1 MTFALLIGIV
11 LFFIGVVT
19 LYKGIKVVPQNESW
33 VVERFGKFR
42 IVIVGGLNLLVPF
55 IDAVQNTWDM
65 REQPLPVPP
74 QAATTKDNI
83 RVNIDGIL
91 YIQITDARLASYGS
105 SAPYRAVTELAQTT
119 MRAQIGRMDLDETL
133 SKRDIINSV
142 VVDEVNL
149 AAKPWGVLI
158 KRYEINDIVPPLDMQ
173 EDMKRQAKAER
184 ERRELETSAI
194 ADRAARISRAEG
206 KSREAEL
213 LAEGERHKLENEA
226 KGRATAVEV
235 EAIADAG
242 AIRVR
247 AEAEAEALHV
257 VGKAASSP
265 EGALAVS
272 FQLAQD
278 AIAAQNA
285 IAGESTVVLKEG
297 SGASAA
303 ADTVA
308 EALAV
313 AAVVGKSM
321 AQAMPGPN
329 TN

>member
-1 MTFALLIGIV
+1 MTFGLLIGIV
-11 LFFIGVVT
+11 LFFVGVIT
-19 LYKGIKVVPQNESW
+19 LFKGIRVVPQNESW
-33 VVERFGKFR
+33 VVERFGKFSV
-42 IVIVGGLNLLVPF
+42 VITGGLNLLVPY
-55 IDAVQNTWDM
+55 IDSVAYKWDM
-65 REQPLPVPP
+65 REQPLQVPA
-74 QAATTKDNI
+74 QAATTRDNI
-83 RVNIDGIL
+83 RVNIDGVL
-91 YIQITDARLASYGS
+91 YIQITDARRASYGS

-133 SKRDIINSV
+133 SKRDVINGV

-149 AAKPWGVLI
+149 AATPWGILI

-173 EDMKRQAKAER
+173 EDMKRQSIAER
-184 ERRELETSAI
+184 KRRELETEAI

-213 LAEGERHKLENEA
+213 LAEGERLKLENEA
-226 KGRATAVEV
+226 RGEATAIELV
-235 EAIADAG
+235 AQADAT
-242 AIRVR
+242 AIRVK
-247 AEAEAEALHV
+247 ADAEAEALSV
-257 VGKAASSP
+257 IGKAASSA

-272 FQLAQD
+272 FKLAQD

-297 SGASAA
+297 GGASAA

-313 AAVVGKSM
+313 AAVVGKGI
-321 AQAMPGPN
+321 AQAADP
-329 TN
+329 TLV

>member
-1 MTFALLIGIV
+1 MTFGLLIGIV
-11 LFFIGVVT
+11 LFFVGVIT
-19 LYKGIKVVPQNESW
+19 LFKGIRVVPQNETW
-33 VVERFGKFR
+33 VVERFGKFSV
-42 IVIVGGLNLLVPF
+42 VITGGLNLLVPY
-55 IDAVQNTWDM
+55 IDSVAYKWDM

-74 QAATTKDNI
+74 QAATTRDNI
-83 RVNIDGIL
+83 RVNIDGVL
-91 YIQITDARLASYGS
+91 YIQITDAKRASYGS

-133 SKRDIINSV
+133 SKRDVINGV
-142 VVDEVNL
+142 VVDEVNV
-149 AAKPWGVLI
+149 AATPWGILI

-173 EDMKRQAKAER
+173 EDMKRQSIAER
-184 ERRELETSAI
+184 KRRELETEAI

-213 LAEGERHKLENEA
+213 LAEGERLKLENEA
-226 KGRATAVEV
+226 RGEATAIELV
-235 EAIADAG
+235 AQADAT
-242 AIRVR
+242 AIRVK
-247 AEAEAEALHV
+247 AEAEAEALSV
-257 VGKAASSP
+257 IGRAASSA

-272 FQLAQD
+272 FKLAQD

-297 SGASAA
+297 GGASAA

-313 AAVVGKSM
+313 AAVVGKGI
-321 AQAMPGPN
+321 AQAADP
-329 TN
+329 TLV

>member
-1 MTFALLIGIV
+1 MTFGLLIGIV
-11 LFFIGVVT
+11 LFFVGVIT
-19 LYKGIKVVPQNESW
+19 LFKGIRVVPQNESW
-33 VVERFGKFR
+33 VVERFGKFSG
-42 IVIVGGLNLLVPF
+42 VITGGLNLLVPY
-55 IDAVQNTWDM
+55 IDAVAYKWDM

-74 QAATTKDNI
+74 QAATTRDNI
-83 RVNIDGIL
+83 RVNIDGVL
-91 YIQITDARLASYGS
+91 YIQITDARKASYGS

-149 AAKPWGVLI
+149 AATPWGILI

-184 ERRELETSAI
+184 ERREKETEAI
-194 ADRAARISRAEG
+194 ADRAARITRAEG
-206 KSREAEL
+206 FSREAEL
-213 LAEGERHKLENEA
+213 LAEGERLKLKNEA
-226 KGRATAVEV
+226 LGQSTAIELVAQADATA
-235 EAIADAG
+235 IRLKAD
-242 AIRVR
+242 
-247 AEAEAEALHV
+247 AEAEALSV
-257 VGKAASSP
+257 IGRAASSS

-272 FQLAQD
+272 FKLAQD
-278 AIAAQNA
+278 AIAAQTA
-285 IAGESTVVLKEG
+285 IAGASTVVLKEG

-313 AAVVGKSM
+313 AAVVGRGI
-321 AQAMPGPN
+321 AQAADS
-329 TN
+329 TRA